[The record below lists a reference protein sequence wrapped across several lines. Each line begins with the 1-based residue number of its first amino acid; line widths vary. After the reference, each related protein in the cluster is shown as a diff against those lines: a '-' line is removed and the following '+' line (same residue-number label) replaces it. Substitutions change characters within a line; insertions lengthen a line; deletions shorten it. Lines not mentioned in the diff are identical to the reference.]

1 MRLLKIGFA
10 YIITQRNLFKKSKLM
25 RLWGDDEGWLRNL
38 ELSSYKRF
46 KMFNLICFFLAF
58 SMTKAYKY

>member
-1 MRLLKIGFA
+1 
-10 YIITQRNLFKKSKLM
+10 M

-46 KMFNLICFFLAF
+46 RMFNFICFFLAF